1 MTLTRRAHTELTPH
15 EVLRW
20 TRIGMLAAL
29 AMLLGYLETFI
40 PIPIPG
46 VKLGLANIAIL
57 IALVQEDIGGAFGIA
72 VIKVLAA
79 GLLFGSPV
87 TMAYSAAGTLCA
99 FGLMAPLSR
108 IPGMHVIALS
118 VVGAV
123 AHELGQLFVAM
134 LLLGTPLVWYS
145 APVLLVAGCVTGAL
159 CGLVASSTV
168 TLLQRGEDEA
178 TSVQQ
183 LWQDD
188 SSLDRADGPS
198 LTGHGDAAH
207 APILSGR
214 VALIGF
220 AAYCVCALRATTARA
235 LVACLTVAAIGCAV
249 GRVRSREAMR
259 ALRPLL
265 PIVLITLVAQVLS
278 NQHGSALCTLG
289 SVCITREALIA
300 GASLLVRLLALTL
313 ASLAVMRLSSLE
325 SLIEA
330 VAWLLAPL
338 KRLGLRVD
346 GFILAL
352 QSALRFLPM
361 LAAILGD
368 NTSSLHAKLGTREL
382 WTTTLPQLIAQ
393 LYRRAGIRER

>member
-1 MTLTRRAHTELTPH
+1 MALTRRAHTELTPH
-15 EVLRW
+15 EILRW

-57 IALVQEDIGGAFGIA
+57 IALAQGDIGGALGIA
-72 VIKVLAA
+72 LIKVLAA

-87 TMAYSAAGTLCA
+87 TMAYSAVGTLCA

-108 IPGMHVIALS
+108 IPSMHVIALS

-168 TLLQRGEDEA
+168 TLLQRGEDGA
-178 TSVQQ
+178 AHAQQ
-183 LWQDD
+183 LWQDA
-188 SSLDRADGPS
+188 SSLDMADGLS
-198 LTGHGDAAH
+198 LAGHGDTARS
-207 APILSGR
+207 PILSGR

-220 AAYCVCALRATTARA
+220 AVYCVCALRATTIRA
-235 LVACLTVAAIGCAV
+235 LEACLAAAALGCVV
-249 GRVRSREAMR
+249 GRVRLRDALR

-278 NQHGSALCTLG
+278 VQHGSVLCTLG
-289 SVCITREALIA
+289 SIRITREALIA
-300 GASLLVRLLALTL
+300 GATLLVRLLALTL

-338 KRLGLRVD
+338 RRLGLRVD
-346 GFILAL
+346 GFVLAL
-352 QSALRFLPM
+352 QSALRFLPT
-361 LAAILGD
+361 LAALLSD
-368 NTSSLHAKLGTREL
+368 NATSLRAKLGTREL

-393 LYRRAGIRER
+393 LYREAGVREP